1 VHSGQP
7 NLNLRLTRK
16 ALSGLEGLLKIV
28 DLEIKVESVGA
39 GTYSE
44 SCRERIQIVGAEL
57 M

>member
-1 VHSGQP
+1 MHSGQP